1 MLNEERTACSF
12 RLFTTTG
19 RVREENDETY
29 IKKRNTQKD
38 YTFNLKQT
46 SVKIKKK
53 RAWREI
59 YRI

>member
-1 MLNEERTACSF
+1 MRKE
-12 RLFTTTG
+12 LFTTTG
-19 RVREENDETY
+19 RVREENSGIIHLNFKTY
-29 IKKRNTQKD
+29 IKKTNTLKD

-46 SVKIKKK
+46 SVKIGKK